1 MLTYH
6 EVMTTDLSQLTTAA
20 GKWDDMAAEIKKVED
35 RYKESVQSITLGP
48 SWQGQSAF
56 SAHTNFAATRYEYT
70 AAQAEA
76 KAIASLLR
84 DAHTDL
90 VRLKRNL
97 ENKVAAAVK
106 AGMRV
111 SEAGVVTFDYDKL
124 TEGERAALRH
134 DPDYAESV
142 RKAVGSW
149 SDAIDDCV
157 RAVDDAD
164 QGVKIAL
171 DAVTV
176 DGVTGDKNDE
186 TFGVGFNA
194 KPLDDIEEYE
204 AAHTQEIATRIN
216 NGDKVSAADIAEFQ
230 RSVRDN
236 AHDKV
241 FSQTLLNGLGPEGL
255 MKVNTKLNDRAFDSD
270 KKHKSQYLDIQRGL
284 ANTIATA
291 TKVPGSVK
299 DAPPGSPAFKKWVE
313 SGDGKFYREWTDKLD
328 EAGTKNFGSGTQP
341 LYGYQSL
348 VSLMQNADQPFDDQF
363 LYDMGE
369 DLIALDKK
377 SPQYFEQLGAF
388 KDGIETDPLDG
399 LLGVMSGNPDAATA
413 FFDPDGNGAGADH
426 VDNNHLAY
434 LAGHGDG
441 TRDWPK
447 LRVSGIAQGVYDDP
461 TSHYGLGL
469 ALEAA
474 ATGHQPLGPGQ
485 DPWPEATHTAAQAR
499 VMNGTV
505 EAFAPIN
512 NDEVSEGT
520 EATVP
525 PLLRRSVA
533 NALAEYAS
541 DTHEIIGAVNDDYG
555 NAAAEG
561 YFTESGK
568 GHLATNPKD
577 LVQVM
582 RGLSEDPDA
591 YAALHKAE
599 ARHLNNELDRLPEGA
614 TGFEHSGTWNKAG
627 SVLGTYTAIRED
639 VINDGRMAGYSEA
652 DWKSK
657 IAYHIIGGAVTP
669 LAITTTGGGSLVFGD
684 ALQRGVDTWAW
695 QWGNAMKAEE
705 DAKANSQIADLYLED
720 SRQVSNTVTG
730 WASGRDD
737 LDLNNETDAK
747 TVETLKTTILD
758 GSDRGENQAGK
769 YLTDTTN

>member
-1 MLTYH
+1 
-6 EVMTTDLSQLTTAA
+6 MTTDLSQLTTAA

-236 AHDKV
+236 SHDKA

-270 KKHKSQYLDIQRGL
+270 TKHKSQYLDIQRGL

-399 LLGVMSGNPDAATA
+399 LLGVMSRNPDAATA
-413 FFDPDGNGAGADH
+413 FFDPDGNGSDADH

-441 TRDWPK
+441 TREWPK

-499 VMNGTV
+499 VMNGTI

-541 DTHEIIGAVNDDYG
+541 DTHEIIGTMDGRYIHPEEN
-555 NAAAEG
+555 G
-561 YFTESGK
+561 YFMTGDNAR
-568 GHLATNPKD
+568 LAASQD
-577 LVQVM
+577 SVVQVL
-582 RGLSEDPDA
+582 RGLSEDPEA
-591 YAALHKAE
+591 YGTLHKAE
-599 ARHLNNELDRLPEGA
+599 ARHFNNLLDEVPEGS
-614 TGFEHSGTWNKAG
+614 TGFENDGRWGKAG
-627 SVLGTYTAIRED
+627 AVLGAYTAIRED
-639 VINDGRMAGYSEA
+639 VINDARMDAYSEA
-652 DWKSK
+652 DWKAK
-657 IAYHIIGGAVTP
+657 VAYHVVGGAITP
-669 LAITTTGGGSLVFGD
+669 LTLPLGGGNSLAVGD

-695 QWGNAMKAEE
+695 EWSNSMKAEA
-705 DAKANSQIADLYLED
+705 DVQANGDIAEEYL
-720 SRQVSNTVTG
+720 SATVQASDTVDG
-730 WASGRDD
+730 WAAARSDTEALKTDD
-737 LDLNNETDAK
+737 LKNNIYNG
-747 TVETLKTTILD
+747 L
-758 GSDRGENQAGK
+758 DRGSNLAHK
-769 YLTDTTN
+769 YVTDTTN